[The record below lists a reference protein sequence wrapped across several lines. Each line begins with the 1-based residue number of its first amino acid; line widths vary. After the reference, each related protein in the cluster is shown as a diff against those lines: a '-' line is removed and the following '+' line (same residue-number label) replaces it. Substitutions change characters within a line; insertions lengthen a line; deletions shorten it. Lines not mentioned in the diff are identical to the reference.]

1 MKIGGRKIVT
11 NFDINKENLC
21 LVEKDILGLHRPA
34 LRILTKLNSVSD
46 DTKKLNNLFGDSI
59 DMQRF
64 ELCVGTEANF
74 ENLLKVKI
82 ACLQHCMDSTFS
94 EKKGKK
100 IFPDWLDDWRRLAN
114 R

>member
-64 ELCVGTEANF
+64 ELCVGTKANF

-82 ACLQHCMDSTFS
+82 ACLQH
-94 EKKGKK
+94 
-100 IFPDWLDDWRRLAN
+100 
-114 R
+114 